1 MMSSKR
7 IVGHIDSNGEVFE
20 GAALALIFPKRRN
33 GFGEGWVAMAQPALM
48 ALATGDFGKEAYQVF
63 FGVIAMLD
71 FENWIQLN
79 QSELSEKLKM
89 KRQNFNRAL
98 LKLENEKIL
107 LRGPRV
113 GRSTTFRLNP
123 NYGWKGSAK
132 KHNEALQ
139 AKMDK
144 LGLSIVEK

>member
-1 MMSSKR
+1 
-7 IVGHIDSNGEVFE
+7 
-20 GAALALIFPKRRN
+20 
-33 GFGEGWVAMAQPALM
+33 MAQPALM
-48 ALATGDFGKEAYQVF
+48 ALATGNFGEQAYRVLCY
-63 FGVIAMLD
+63 VMAVLD

-113 GRSTTFRLNP
+113 GGSATFRLNT
-123 NYGWKGSAK
+123 NYGRA
-132 KHNEALQ
+132 
-139 AKMDK
+139 
-144 LGLSIVEK
+144 